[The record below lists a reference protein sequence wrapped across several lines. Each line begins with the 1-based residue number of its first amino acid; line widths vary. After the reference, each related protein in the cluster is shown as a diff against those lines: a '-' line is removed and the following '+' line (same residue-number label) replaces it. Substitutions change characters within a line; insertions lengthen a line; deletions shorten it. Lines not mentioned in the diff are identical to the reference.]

1 MSVCCVLFDLDY
13 TLFDLRQYSHGAL
26 CDISEY
32 LGTATGRPVLEV
44 KQVFLQELE
53 QGHQHVL
60 NRGLRALGL
69 IEHEKLLSALV
80 DIYRSHQPSL
90 SLYPDVTFTL
100 QSLREM
106 GCKLGM
112 ITNGTLSTQRKK
124 VMALGLTEWLDA
136 IIYADVLGRAHWK
149 PSPLPYRLALEALDG
164 NPTETLYVGDDPH
177 TDFKGALMIGMTTVR
192 IFRGE
197 FQQVAEEPMFP
208 PDHSI
213 MSLEE
218 LIALVSRDSAS

>member
-1 MSVCCVLFDLDY
+1 LSVRCVFFDLDY

-32 LGTATGRPVLEV
+32 LGTATGRPVSEV
-44 KQVFLQELE
+44 RQVFLQELE
-53 QGHQHVL
+53 RGHQHVL
-60 NRGLRALGL
+60 NRGLLELGL
-69 IEHEKLLSALV
+69 TGHEKLIPALI

-90 SLYPDVTFTL
+90 SLYPDAISTL

-106 GCKLGM
+106 GCKLGVV
-112 ITNGTLSTQRKK
+112 TNGTLSTQQKK
-124 VMALGLTEWLDA
+124 VMALGLTAWLDV
-136 IIYADVLGRAHWK
+136 IVYADALGRAHWK

-164 NPTETLYVGDDPH
+164 NPTKTLYVGDDPH
-177 TDFKGALMIGMTTVR
+177 TDFKGARMVGMTTVR
-192 IFRGE
+192 ILRGE

-208 PDHSI
+208 PDHTI

-218 LIALVSRDSAS
+218 LIFLISRDSA